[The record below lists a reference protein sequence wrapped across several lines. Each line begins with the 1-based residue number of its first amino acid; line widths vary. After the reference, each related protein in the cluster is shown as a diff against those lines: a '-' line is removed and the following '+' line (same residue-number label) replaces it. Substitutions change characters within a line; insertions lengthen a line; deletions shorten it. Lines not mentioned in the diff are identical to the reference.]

1 MSNIDKQALRE
12 RYSPE
17 PVPECH
23 ICGKEMTIQRIS
35 ASRITYGCT
44 GATYDDK
51 GCHYAE
57 GRSIADDHYAQSRVT
72 VVDVSDPDVLA
83 LLDELEHYKSRE
95 ERVTKLVLDNS
106 TSWDALYKKLEAAE
120 RRIAEQS
127 AIVAAAEKLVRCKG
141 RYHSELNYRAL
152 AKLFGVVTPD
162 LPPLE
167 HENVHYADAAEVEIT
182 ALRQRIQELEAKLET
197 ADKLQDSAF
206 RDGLK
211 AGFSYGQ
218 TDDQS
223 GFTQCMSAY
232 STRAGIGVKQ
242 QQDSVDSNV
251 GSRNQPGM
259 VVAVHIDAGDFVKV
273 KGQVFEVEETDFDD
287 HDVTLWFVGGNALKC
302 SAGCPV
308 EVVSAPV
315 AAGIKV
321 KE

>member
-12 RYSPE
+12 RYSPK
-17 PVPECH
+17 PVPKCH
-23 ICGKEMTIQRIS
+23 ICGEEMTIQQMS

-57 GRSIADDHYAQSRVT
+57 GRSIADDHYEQSRVT

-83 LLDELEHYKSRE
+83 LLDELDKKQQYIKLRDQENEDIALTVGKLRVELEHYKSRE

-106 TSWDALYKKLEAAE
+106 TSWDVLYEKLEAAE
-120 RRIAEQS
+120 KRIAEQR
-127 AIVAAAEKLVRCKG
+127 E
-141 RYHSELNYRAL
+141 YYE
-152 AKLFGVVTPD
+152 GVI
-162 LPPLE
+162 
-167 HENVHYADAAEVEIT
+167 ADGSK
-182 ALRQRIQELEAKLET
+182 RIAELEAKLET

-223 GFTQCMSAY
+223 GFAQCMSAY

-242 QQDSVDSNV
+242 QEDSVDSDV
-251 GSRNQPGM
+251 GRNQPGM
-259 VVAVHIDAGDFVKV
+259 VVAVHIDPGDFVKV

-302 SAGCPV
+302 AASCPV

-321 KE
+321 KGE

>member
-1 MSNIDKQALRE
+1 MTIDKQALRE
-12 RYSPE
+12 AAERAM
-17 PVPECH
+17 H
-23 ICGKEMTIQRIS
+23 DDWG
-35 ASRITYGCT
+35 
-44 GATYDDK
+44 YDTDIF
-51 GCHYAE
+51 HE
-57 GRSIADDHYAQSRVT
+57 QVT
-72 VVDVSDPDVLA
+72 PSVVLA

-106 TSWDALYKKLEAAE
+106 TSWDVLYEKLEAAE
-120 RRIAEQS
+120 RRIAELEKGHQEAAKQINSWRRLAKQS
-127 AIVAAAEKLVRCKG
+127 IAERGKDI
-141 RYHSELNYRAL
+141 SEL
-152 AKLFGVVTPD
+152 
-162 LPPLE
+162 E
-167 HENVHYADAAEVEIT
+167 AA
-182 ALRQRIQELEAKLET
+182 RQRIAELEAKLET

-223 GFTQCMSAY
+223 GFAQCMSAY

-242 QQDSVDSNV
+242 QEDSVDSDV
-251 GSRNQPGM
+251 GRNQPGM
-259 VVAVHIDAGDFVKV
+259 VVAVHIGAGDFVKA

-302 SAGCPV
+302 AAGCPV

>member
-1 MSNIDKQALRE
+1 
-12 RYSPE
+12 
-17 PVPECH
+17 
-23 ICGKEMTIQRIS
+23 
-35 ASRITYGCT
+35 
-44 GATYDDK
+44 
-51 GCHYAE
+51 
-57 GRSIADDHYAQSRVT
+57 DHYEQSRVT

-106 TSWDALYKKLEAAE
+106 TSWDVLYEKLEAAE
-120 RRIAEQS
+120 KRIAEQREYYEGVIADGS
-127 AIVAAAEKLVRCKG
+127 KRIAELEKGHQEAAKQINSWRRLAKQNIAERGKDI
-141 RYHSELNYRAL
+141 SEL
-152 AKLFGVVTPD
+152 
-162 LPPLE
+162 E
-167 HENVHYADAAEVEIT
+167 AA
-182 ALRQRIQELEAKLET
+182 RQRIAELEAKLET

-223 GFTQCMSAY
+223 GFAQCMSAY

-242 QQDSVDSNV
+242 QEDSVDSDV
-251 GSRNQPGM
+251 GRNQPGM
-259 VVAVHIDAGDFVKV
+259 VVAVHIGAGDFVKV

-302 SAGCPV
+302 EAGCPV

-321 KE
+321 KGE

>member
-1 MSNIDKQALRE
+1 MSWK
-12 RYSPE
+12 
-17 PVPECH
+17 
-23 ICGKEMTIQRIS
+23 
-35 ASRITYGCT
+35 
-44 GATYDDK
+44 
-51 GCHYAE
+51 
-57 GRSIADDHYAQSRVT
+57 
-72 VVDVSDPDVLA
+72 
-83 LLDELEHYKSRE
+83 HYKSRE

-106 TSWDALYKKLEAAE
+106 TSWDVPYEKLEAAE
-120 RRIAEQS
+120 KRIAEQR
-127 AIVAAAEKLVRCKG
+127 E
-141 RYHSELNYRAL
+141 YYE
-152 AKLFGVVTPD
+152 GVI
-162 LPPLE
+162 
-167 HENVHYADAAEVEIT
+167 ADGSK
-182 ALRQRIQELEAKLET
+182 RIAELEAKLET

-223 GFTQCMSAY
+223 GFAQCMSAY

-242 QQDSVDSNV
+242 QEDSVDSDV
-251 GSRNQPGM
+251 GRNQPGM

-302 SAGCPV
+302 AASCPV

-321 KE
+321 KGE

>member
-1 MSNIDKQALRE
+1 MSNIDKQVLRE
-12 RYSPE
+12 EFRY
-17 PVPECH
+17 
-23 ICGKEMTIQRIS
+23 IQ
-35 ASRITYGCT
+35 
-44 GATYDDK
+44 
-51 GCHYAE
+51 
-57 GRSIADDHYAQSRVT
+57 DHYN
-72 VVDVSDPDVLA
+72 DPADRKRQEIYIAAEA
-83 LLDELEHYKSRE
+83 LLDELDKKQQYIKLRDQENEDIALTVGKL
-95 ERVTKLVLDNS
+95 RVE
-106 TSWDALYKKLEAAE
+106 LEAAKK
-120 RRIAEQS
+120 RMTEQS

-152 AKLFGVVTPD
+152 AKLFGVITPD
-162 LPPLE
+162 LPPLV

-182 ALRQRIQELEAKLET
+182 ALRQPIAELEAKLET

-223 GFTQCMSAY
+223 GFAQCMSAY

-242 QQDSVDSNV
+242 QEDSVDSDV
-251 GSRNQPGM
+251 GRNQPGM
-259 VVAVHIDAGDFVKV
+259 VVAVHICAGDFVKV

-302 SAGCPV
+302 EAGCQV

-315 AAGIKV
+315 ASGIKV
-321 KE
+321 KGSEHDRSTKR